1 MRHTVQ
7 AYDQELNHLQAILT
21 QMGGLAE
28 QELAKAIEALSARDP
43 EAAALVIAMDK
54 KLDALELEAD
64 DHVIQMIARRSPVA
78 DDLRDIVSALKI
90 ASMLERI
97 GDFAKNI
104 AKRVTVISEAAPV
117 KPALTIPRMAQ
128 EAQTMVREVL
138 EAYVERDTA
147 KAVKVWRSDD
157 RVDALYN
164 SLFRELL
171 TYMMESPSS
180 ITQST
185 HLLFIAKNIERIGD
199 QATNI
204 AEVIYF
210 AVEGK
215 ALEDTRPKGD
225 MTSFASV
232 GDSESPSAVAD
243 PEHSKDSPQ

>member
-1 MRHTVQ
+1 MQHTVS
-7 AYDQELNHLQAILT
+7 AYDEELNALRSIVT

-28 QELAKAIEALSARDP
+28 QELAEAVAALTARDP
-43 EAAALVIAMDK
+43 EAAAKVIAMDK
-54 KLDALELEAD
+54 RLDALEFEAD
-64 DHVIQMIARRSPVA
+64 ALVVQMIARRSPVA
-78 DDLRDIVSALKI
+78 DDLREIISALKI
-90 ASMLERI
+90 TGMLERV

-104 AKRVTVISEAAPV
+104 AKRVTVISQSAPV
-117 KPALTIPRMAQ
+117 RPAATIPQMAQ
-128 EAQTMVREVL
+128 EAHMMISNVL
-138 EAYVERDTA
+138 EAYVERDSA
-147 KAVKVWRSDD
+147 KAVMVWRSDD

-210 AVEGK
+210 AIEGEP
-215 ALEDTRPKGD
+215 LEDDRPKSD
-225 MTSFASV
+225 TTSFARPDQIAPPRS
-232 GDSESPSAVAD
+232 
-243 PEHSKDSPQ
+243 